1 MQKDEESK
9 LEAIGSDIDE
19 DDDERCDLD
28 PSKKC
33 DNCCKCIGL
42 NNDGSTE
49 AYAEFDL
56 VQLMKH
62 DNSNETIV
70 FSKRRRKP
78 LK

>member
-49 AYAEFDL
+49 D
-56 VQLMKH
+56 
-62 DNSNETIV
+62 
-70 FSKRRRKP
+70 
-78 LK
+78 